1 MCSDLHPDSYLKGQV
16 TGDQTTLY
24 FLFSHS
30 WPVVVYDFGQVQCT
44 SQVER
49 KTKCLQKNN
58 VGRYS
63 RPLDCLVILSFAIFV
78 FSPGEETVVKRTKIA
93 VTEVCNWVLDW
104 KMLLGV
110 NLFFHKLKYSHLK
123 FIHYKTCFQA
133 NLLQF
138 TLNLSSVNTR
148 VFKQFHLTVVISKLI
163 QWSPSKSNP
172 RKKSV

>member
-1 MCSDLHPDSYLKGQV
+1 
-16 TGDQTTLY
+16 
-24 FLFSHS
+24 
-30 WPVVVYDFGQVQCT
+30 
-44 SQVER
+44 
-49 KTKCLQKNN
+49 
-58 VGRYS
+58 
-63 RPLDCLVILSFAIFV
+63 
-78 FSPGEETVVKRTKIA
+78 
-93 VTEVCNWVLDW
+93 
-104 KMLLGV
+104 MLLGV
-110 NLFFHKLKYSHLK
+110 NLFVHKLKYSHLK